1 MPRAVGAEPLPSHK
15 ESRCATSV
23 QSSTVTPKAC
33 SSWSISL
40 RVGSAGGGEDSSA
53 SDVGDD
59 VDDDIG
65 GAGNRR
71 VALVLHLV
79 AVLPLK

>member
-1 MPRAVGAEPLPSHK
+1 MPWAVGAEPLPSHK
-15 ESRCATSV
+15 ESQCATSV

-40 RVGSAGGGEDSSA
+40 RVGSAGGGEDGSA
-53 SDVGDD
+53 SDAGDD
-59 VDDDIG
+59 VDDDI